1 MSRWYALGL
10 CALLGA
16 CAPAQLRRED
26 LPPECLT
33 PDHAALLDA
42 AARSLFLVPYKPG
55 RVYDVDAQNRPVPF
69 ALVHLASDALAV
81 LSYPDPQRF
90 SGGGAD
96 LAQLAH
102 RSFLYD
108 NALAVLWL
116 SHSGDLDRARRL
128 LATVAALQRPDG
140 AWGFGFNTGSED
152 GFYNAAYVRTGTVAW
167 VVYALA
173 HYRQAS
179 HDPRF
184 DATAERAIRW
194 LLAQR
199 AASPSGRQEADGVL
213 FQGGSGRWVDTS
225 HFEPDW
231 PACFA
236 ATEHQ
241 IDVWFALRASSLAWP
256 QLAHTVGLEHVAQ
269 QLAAGLQRWL
279 RHADEPRYVQGTP
292 ADLTGVCDPESALDA
307 AGTWSALWE
316 LAMGK
321 AAGARE
327 LLAWVDAHHALD
339 VHGWPGLR
347 PYLDQGPATWFVE
360 GSIARPLALWR
371 LGEHRA
377 AHAAWQ
383 PLLQLACMGGLPL
396 VYAPDWHPD
405 FPLTPAAAPT
415 LWLLMAGQEID
426 AHGQPWLWAE
436 R

>member
-1 MSRWYALGL
+1 MNWRRAVSRRAWWR
-10 CALLGA
+10 C
-16 CAPAQLRRED
+16 PA
-26 LPPECLT
+26 
-33 PDHAALLDA
+33 
-42 AARSLFLVPYKPG
+42 G
-55 RVYDVDAQNRPVPF
+55 RASRPKTRNI
-69 ALVHLASDALAV
+69 A
-81 LSYPDPQRF
+81 
-90 SGGGAD
+90 
-96 LAQLAH
+96 
-102 RSFLYD
+102 
-108 NALAVLWL
+108 
-116 SHSGDLDRARRL
+116 
-128 LATVAALQRPDG
+128 
-140 AWGFGFNTGSED
+140 
-152 GFYNAAYVRTGTVAW
+152 
-167 VVYALA
+167 
-173 HYRQAS
+173 
-179 HDPRF
+179 
-184 DATAERAIRW
+184 
-194 LLAQR
+194 
-199 AASPSGRQEADGVL
+199 
-213 FQGGSGRWVDTS
+213 
-225 HFEPDW
+225 